1 MSTGNGRERV
11 AVVGVGQTKYAAV
24 RGDVSL
30 PGLLREA
37 VYRALADAHLTM
49 DDIDA
54 VVVGKAPDFF
64 EGMMMPETYLAE
76 ALGAVG
82 KPLFRVHTAGSVGG
96 STAIVAASH
105 VESGVF
111 ERVLTIGWQQQS
123 VSEAMW
129 ALSFPLPFQQQLVAG
144 AGGYFAPFI
153 REYIRRSN
161 APDDIGILVALKDRL
176 NALKNPYAH
185 LHEPDITFDSIK
197 ESMMLWEPT
206 RYSETCPSSDG
217 AIALVLAN
225 ESAAEA
231 SSASS
236 GVAPAWIHGT
246 AMRSEPAMASGRD
259 QVSPQ
264 AGKDCAADVYRQA
277 GITDPRGQ
285 VDVVEMYVP
294 FSWYEPMW
302 LENLGFAP
310 DGEGWKLTEAGV
322 TQMDGDLPVNCSG
335 GVLSTNPIGAS
346 GMIRFGEAAMQVRG
360 TAGDHQIDGAR
371 LAVGH
376 AYGGAAQF
384 YAMWVVGSDKP

>member
-1 MSTGNGRERV
+1 MGANRV
-11 AVVGVGQTKYAAV
+11 AVIGCGQTKYTAI
-24 RGDVSL
+24 RGDVSM
-30 PGLLREA
+30 PGLIREA
-37 VYRALADAHLTM
+37 AYRALDDAGLTM

-54 VVVGKAPDFF
+54 VVIGKAPDFF

-105 VESGVF
+105 VEAGVH

-129 ALSFPLPFQQQLVAG
+129 ALSFPIPFQQQLVAG

-153 REYIRRSN
+153 REYMRRSG
-161 APDDIGILVALKDRL
+161 APDDIGILVALKDRV

-185 LHEPDITFDSIK
+185 LHEPEISYDSIK
-197 ESMMLWEPT
+197 ESFMLWEPI

-217 AIALVLAN
+217 AFAMVLGS
-225 ESAAEA
+225 EKAAEQA
-231 SSASS
+231 EAAT
-236 GVAPAWIHGT
+236 GVRPAWIIGT
-246 AMRSEPAMASGRD
+246 SMKSEPATANGRD
-259 QVSPQ
+259 QITPQ

-277 GITDPRGQ
+277 GITNPLEQIDM
-285 VDVVEMYVP
+285 VEMYVP

-302 LENLGFAP
+302 LENLGFAAE
-310 DGEGWKLTEAGV
+310 GEGWKLTENGT
-322 TQMDGDLPVNCSG
+322 TQMDGQLPVNCSG

-360 TAGDHQIDGAR
+360 QAGDHQVDGVNTA
-371 LAVGH
+371 LGH

-384 YAMWVVGSDKP
+384 FAMWVVSAEKP

>member
-1 MSTGNGRERV
+1 MGANRV
-11 AVVGVGQTKYAAV
+11 AVIGCGQTKYTAI
-24 RGDVSL
+24 RGDVSM
-30 PGLLREA
+30 PGLIREA
-37 VYRALADAHLTM
+37 AYRALDDAGLTM

-54 VVVGKAPDFF
+54 VVIGKAPDFF

-105 VESGVF
+105 VEAGVH

-129 ALSFPLPFQQQLVAG
+129 ALSFPIPFQQQLVAG

-153 REYIRRSN
+153 REYMRRSG

-176 NALKNPYAH
+176 NALKNPFAH
-185 LHEPDITFDSIK
+185 LHEPEISYDSIK
-197 ESMMLWEPT
+197 ESFMLWEPI

-217 AIALVLAN
+217 AFAMVIGS
-225 ESAAEA
+225 EKAAEQA
-231 SSASS
+231 QAAT
-236 GVAPAWIHGT
+236 GVRPAWILGT
-246 AMRSEPAMASGRD
+246 SMKSEPATANGRD
-259 QVSPQ
+259 QITPQ

-277 GITDPRGQ
+277 GITNPIEQIDM
-285 VDVVEMYVP
+285 VEMYVP

-302 LENLGFAP
+302 LENLGFAAE
-310 DGEGWKLTEAGV
+310 GEGWKLTENGT
-322 TQMDGDLPVNCSG
+322 TQMDGQLPVNCSG

-360 TAGDHQIDGAR
+360 QAGDHQVDGVTTA
-371 LAVGH
+371 LGH

-384 YAMWVVGSDKP
+384 FAMWVVSAEKP

>member
-1 MSTGNGRERV
+1 MGANRV
-11 AVVGVGQTKYAAV
+11 AVIGVGQTQYAAV

-37 VYRALADAHLTM
+37 AYRALADAHLTM

-54 VVVGKAPDFF
+54 IVVGKAPDFF
-64 EGMMMPETYLAE
+64 EGIMMPEPYLAE

-105 VESGVF
+105 VESGVH

-129 ALSFPLPFQQQLVAG
+129 ALSFPIPFQQQLVAG

-153 REYIRRSN
+153 REYMRRSN

-185 LHEPDITFDSIK
+185 LHEPEITYDSIK
-197 ESMMLWEPT
+197 ESFMLWEPI
-206 RYSETCPSSDG
+206 RYAETCPSSDG
-217 AIALVLAN
+217 AFAMVLGSEA
-225 ESAAEA
+225 AAEA

-236 GVAPAWIHGT
+236 GTPPAWVHGT
-246 AMRSEPAMASGRD
+246 AMRSEPASASGRD
-259 QVSPQ
+259 QIRPQ
-264 AGKDCAADVYRQA
+264 SSLDCAADVYAQA
-277 GITDPRGQ
+277 GITDPRAQ
-285 VDVVEMYVP
+285 IDVAEIYVP
-294 FSWYEPMW
+294 FSWYEPIWMEG
-302 LENLGFAP
+302 LLFAEE
-310 DGEGWKLTEAGV
+310 GEGWKMTESGA
-322 TQMDGDLPVNCSG
+322 TQMGGDLPVNCSG

-360 TAGDHQIDGAR
+360 QAGEHQVDGAKVA
-371 LAVGH
+371 LGH

-384 YAMWVVGSDKP
+384 YAMWGVGSEKP